1 MICLVLFC
9 WLTTQAYFKDLTN
22 MDIRKR
28 VFDEKL
34 RQLEDEIVPFGFIN
48 NGLEEDDD
56 MTDNQGNAWKTH
68 EY

>member
-1 MICLVLFC
+1 
-9 WLTTQAYFKDLTN
+9 

-48 NGLEEDDD
+48 NGLEEDEE
-56 MTDNQGNAWKTH
+56 TDVKGNVWSNENPQNYT
-68 EY
+68 